1 MAFFLQ
7 KPIHILIVEDGT
19 DNYIIISEFVKLLG
33 YFPIKATNGRDA
45 IQIIK
50 DNSDIDLVLMDIKL
64 PDINGFDLTIIIKE
78 LRPDIPI
85 IIQSAYSSVNDMYLA
100 QKAGCDD
107 YITKPIE
114 IDLLRRK
121 LQKWLKN

>member
-1 MAFFLQ
+1 LQ

-33 YFPIKATNGRDA
+33 YFPIRATNGRDA

-50 DNSDIDLVLMDIKL
+50 DNPAVDLVLMDIKL
-64 PDINGFDLTIIIKE
+64 PDINGFDSTIIIKE

-100 QKAGCDD
+100 QQAGCND

-121 LQKWLKN
+121 LQKWLKK